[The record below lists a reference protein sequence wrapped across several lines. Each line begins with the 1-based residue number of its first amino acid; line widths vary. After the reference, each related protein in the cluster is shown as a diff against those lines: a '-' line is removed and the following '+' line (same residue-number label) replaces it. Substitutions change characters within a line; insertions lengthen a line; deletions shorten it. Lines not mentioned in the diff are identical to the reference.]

1 MFVKRLE
8 ELGRKDLARDILSRS
23 SSQGPVIT
31 IKGRKYVNFSSND
44 YLGLSR
50 HPEIVQAAIHA
61 MRGFGFGAG
70 ASRLLAG
77 GCDLHEAL
85 EKTVS
90 EFKSA
95 ESALVFNSGYC
106 ANTGIIPALSSE
118 GDVIFSD
125 ELNHASIID
134 ACKMSRARTVVYR
147 HCDMSHLERLMK
159 KEKGGRRVVVTDS
172 VFSMD
177 GDIAPLEDIRE
188 ICRRQGAFLY
198 LDDAHGTGVLGD
210 GRGALAHFGIA
221 PENWILQMGTFSKA
235 LGSFG
240 AFAAGGRDVI
250 GWLLNTARSF
260 IFSTALPPCVVAASI
275 AAVTLVRQDPSPR
288 VRLWKNRQKLVGA
301 LAEIGYSVG
310 GSETPI
316 IPLRTGDMA
325 EVLRLSGFLW
335 DRGIYAP
342 AIRPPSVKEPRVR
355 ITVTAAHTGRHL
367 RQLVD
372 ALESF
377 RKGKSRRR
385 PLTR

>member
-1 MFVKRLE
+1 MFGKRLE
-8 ELGRKDLARDILSRS
+8 ELRRKNLARDILSRS

-31 IKGRKYVNFSSND
+31 LKGRKYVNFSSND
-44 YLGLSR
+44 YLGLSSR
-50 HPEIVQAAIHA
+50 PEIVNAAVTA
-61 MRGFGFGAG
+61 AERFGFGAG

-77 GCDLHEAL
+77 GCELHEAL
-85 EKTVS
+85 EKAVS
-90 EFKSA
+90 EFKAS
-95 ESALVFNSGYC
+95 ESALVFNSGYS
-106 ANTGIIPALSSE
+106 ANTGIIPALSSG

-134 ACKMSRARTVVYR
+134 GCKVSRARTVVYR
-147 HCDMSHLERLMK
+147 HRDMSHLERLMRQERGERK
-159 KEKGGRRVVVTDS
+159 VVVTDS

-177 GDIAPLEDIRE
+177 GDIAPLKDLSE

-198 LDDAHGTGVLGD
+198 LDDAHGTGVLGN

-240 AFAAGGRDVI
+240 AFAVGGRDVI
-250 GWLLNTARSF
+250 GWLLNAARSF

-275 AAVTLVRQDPSPR
+275 AAVTLVRRDPSPR
-288 VRLWKNRQKLVGA
+288 MRLWTNRKRLVKA
-301 LAEIGYSVG
+301 LTEIGYSVG

-316 IPLRTGDMA
+316 IPLRTGDA
-325 EVLRLSGFLW
+325 NEALRLSGFLW
-335 DRGIYAP
+335 DKGIYAP

-367 RQLVD
+367 RRLVD
-372 ALESF
+372 ALQSF
-377 RKGKSRRR
+377 GKGKS
-385 PLTR
+385 

>member
-1 MFVKRLE
+1 LCYHQFMFGKRLE
-8 ELGRKDLARDILSRS
+8 ELRRKNLARDILSRS

-31 IKGRKYVNFSSND
+31 LKGRKYVNFSSND
-44 YLGLSR
+44 YLGLSSR
-50 HPEIVQAAIHA
+50 PEIVNAAVTA
-61 MRGFGFGAG
+61 AERFGFGAG

-77 GCDLHEAL
+77 GCELHEAL
-85 EKTVS
+85 EKAVS
-90 EFKSA
+90 EFKAS
-95 ESALVFNSGYC
+95 ESALVFNSGYS
-106 ANTGIIPALSSE
+106 ANTGIIPALSSG

-134 ACKMSRARTVVYR
+134 GCKVSRARTVVYR
-147 HCDMSHLERLMK
+147 HRDMSHLERLMRQERGERK
-159 KEKGGRRVVVTDS
+159 VVVTDS

-177 GDIAPLEDIRE
+177 GDIAPLKDLSE

-198 LDDAHGTGVLGD
+198 LDDAHGTGVLGN

-240 AFAAGGRDVI
+240 AFAVGGRDVI
-250 GWLLNTARSF
+250 GWLLNAARSF

-275 AAVTLVRQDPSPR
+275 AAVTLVRRDPSPR
-288 VRLWKNRQKLVGA
+288 MRLWTNRKRLVKA
-301 LAEIGYSVG
+301 LTEIGYSVG

-316 IPLRTGDMA
+316 IPLRTGDA
-325 EVLRLSGFLW
+325 NEALRLSGFLW
-335 DRGIYAP
+335 DKGIYAP

-367 RQLVD
+367 RRLVD
-372 ALESF
+372 ALQSF
-377 RKGKSRRR
+377 GKGKS
-385 PLTR
+385 